1 MPHETSLLS
10 TIVLGLVMAA
20 LGGFLARRV
29 RLPPIVGYLLAGI
42 AIGPFTPGVV
52 ADSALAGQ
60 LAEIGVILLMFGVGL
75 HFSFQDLLA
84 VRRIALPG
92 ALGQIVVA
100 TMIGVGLA
108 HLWEWGLG
116 AGIVFGLALSC
127 ASTVVLL
134 RALEDHN
141 ALDTVNGH
149 IAVGWLV
156 VEDLVMVLALV
167 LLPAFAAAPGAG
179 SGGGLAAR
187 LADGNVAL
195 MLALTLAKLAIFL
208 ILVIVVGTRAVPW
221 LLERVARAGSRELF
235 TLTVL
240 ALALGIAYGSAELF
254 GVSFALGAFLA
265 GVVLSESDFSHQA
278 AADSLPLKDPFAVL
292 FFVSVGMLF
301 DPSILVREPL
311 RVLVV
316 VAVIVLGKSL
326 VAFAIV
332 IASGYPARTALTVS
346 AGLAQIGEFSFI
358 LSGLGLALGLLPPAG
373 GDLILAGALLSIA
386 VNPVVFLTVEPLAA
400 WLQQRA
406 GLAAPFGRAGGRLAV
421 LAPSDDSGPQD
432 HAIVVG
438 YGRVGGVI
446 GEALKAE
453 GLPLVV
459 IEENRRRVEALRK
472 RGFAAV
478 YGDAT
483 APGVLESAGIR
494 RARLLIVAAPRGF
507 LTQRIIELARQSN
520 SRIRIAI
527 RTHSVDEL
535 AHFER
540 MGVDAAI
547 MGETELAYGL
557 LDYALRSLGF
567 TSDQARSVV
576 QRIRDTGHGGAFE
589 RDSDPGP

>member
-1 MPHETSLLS
+1 
-10 TIVLGLVMAA
+10 
-20 LGGFLARRV
+20 
-29 RLPPIVGYLLAGI
+29 
-42 AIGPFTPGVV
+42 
-52 ADSALAGQ
+52 
-60 LAEIGVILLMFGVGL
+60 
-75 HFSFQDLLA
+75 
-84 VRRIALPG
+84 
-92 ALGQIVVA
+92 
-100 TMIGVGLA
+100 
-108 HLWEWGLG
+108 
-116 AGIVFGLALSC
+116 
-127 ASTVVLL
+127 
-134 RALEDHN
+134 
-141 ALDTVNGH
+141 VNGH

-167 LLPAFAAAPGAG
+167 LLPPFAASPGTG
-179 SGGGLAAR
+179 PGGGLAAR
-187 LADGNVAL
+187 LADGNMAL
-195 MLALTLAKLAIFL
+195 LLALTLAKLAIFL
-208 ILVIVVGTRAVPW
+208 VLVVVVGTRAVPW

-235 TLTVL
+235 TLAVL

-278 AADSLPLKDPFAVL
+278 AADSLPLKDAFAVL

-386 VNPVVFLTVEPLAA
+386 VNPLVFITVEPVAA

-406 GLAAPFGRAGGRLAV
+406 GLAAPFGRAGGRLAA
-421 LAPSDDSGPQD
+421 LTPSDDAGPQD

-459 IEENRRRVEALRK
+459 IEENRRRVESLRK
-472 RGFAAV
+472 HGFAAV

-483 APGVLESAGIR
+483 AAGVLEAAGIG
-494 RARLLIVAAPRGF
+494 RARLLVVAAPRGF
-507 LTQRIIELARQSN
+507 LTQRIVELARQSN
-520 SRIRIAI
+520 PGIRIAI

-547 MGETELAYGL
+547 MGETELAFGL
-557 LDYALRSLGF
+557 LDYALRSLGL
-567 TSDQARSVV
+567 TSDQAHSVV

-589 RDSDPGP
+589 RDSDPDP